1 MSFGSM
7 LRAMMY
13 RLALLLTILWPSIA
27 SSYDMTRRDRLAILY
42 SNQVVFDKRGEPLVS
57 VRITEGQKSV
67 RFRNSGRLTI
77 MPGGDEGS
85 LIGSPARTEWT
96 VRLEQGRAGTSR
108 WWVAAER
115 LSAADVSVVSEKR
128 SAWRKRGFR
137 VKLFEAGALIGLS
150 GQTLDT
156 RSITIA
162 IEPRNT
168 RAEALKRSAE
178 LDDQLSLKGAVISE
192 PAQRPGGWLYARERR
207 TGIEIRSK
215 DLIWLTPDKQGE
227 TEFPGLEWGHGTP
240 KRGRMNRTYAG
251 DIYIAVGADG
261 KLAVVNV
268 LSSERLLEGV
278 VPSELYTSA
287 PLEAL
292 KAQAV
297 AARGQ
302 LLAKIGTRHRSDP
315 YLLCAE
321 THCQVYSGTTRQHP
335 RTSAAVDQ
343 TRGQLLFFKNEL
355 VDTTYSSTCGG
366 HSEAF
371 HMMWGGQ
378 PKPYSPGFTDNADAD
393 RTPVLSKNLEDFID
407 HPPASYCAS
416 RNKRSSTFRW
426 SVKRSGMTVT
436 KAVNKR
442 APIGA
447 VYKIEAIKRGNSGRA
462 LAVKYVGQKGEHIV
476 YGSYNNRKLMGGL
489 RSGMWV
495 VKRRGGALTGQPS
508 TWVFKGGG
516 FGHGVGMCQYG
527 AMGMARAKKTVEEIL
542 QHYYPGSRLRRAW

>member
-1 MSFGSM
+1 M
-7 LRAMMY
+7 LRAMIY
-13 RLALLLTILWPSIA
+13 RSILMITILWPSIG

-42 SNQVVFDKRGEPLVS
+42 SNQVVFDKKGEPLVS
-57 VRITEGQKSV
+57 VRITEGQESI
-67 RFRNSGRLTI
+67 RFRSAARLTI

-85 LIGSPARTEWT
+85 LIGSPPKTEWT
-96 VRLEQGRAGTSR
+96 VRLEQGRAGASR

-115 LSAADVSVVSEKR
+115 LSAADVTVVAEKR
-128 SAWRKRGFR
+128 SAWRKKGFR

-156 RSITIA
+156 RSITIG
-162 IEPRNT
+162 IEPRDT

-178 LDDQLSLKGAVISE
+178 LEEQLSLKGAVISE
-192 PAQRPGGWLYARERR
+192 PAKRPGGWLYARERR

-215 DLIWLTPDKQGE
+215 DLLWLTPDGGGA

-240 KRGRMNRTYAG
+240 KRGRMDRSYAG

-268 LSSERLLEGV
+268 LSAERLLEGV
-278 VPSELYTSA
+278 VPSELFTSA
-287 PLEAL
+287 PLESL

-321 THCQVYSGTTRQHP
+321 THCQVYSGTTKRHH
-335 RTSAAVDQ
+335 RTTKAVVK
-343 TRGQLLFFKNEL
+343 TRGQLLFYENEL

-371 HMMWGGQ
+371 HMMWGGR
-378 PKPYSPGFTDNADAD
+378 PKPYSPGFTDTA
-393 RTPVLSKNLEDFID
+393 TPDQTPITRETVEAFID
-407 HPPASYCAS
+407 NPPAAYCRG
-416 RNKRSSTFRW
+416 RNKRSTTFRW
-426 SVKRSGMTVT
+426 QVKRSGKSVSN
-436 KAVNKR
+436 AVNKR

-447 VYKIEAIKRGNSGRA
+447 VHKIEALKRGTSGRA
-462 LAVKYVGQKGEHIV
+462 LAVKYVGKNGEHIV
-476 YGSYNNRKLMGGL
+476 HGSYNNRKLLGGL

-495 VKRRGGALTGQPS
+495 VKRRGGSAGGQPR
-508 TWVFKGGG
+508 TWIFKGGG

-527 AMGMARAKKTVEEIL
+527 AMGMAREKKTVEEIL
-542 QHYYPGSRLRRAW
+542 RHYYPGSRLRRAW